1 MSHVGEGSLQAYLD
15 GEIDGP
21 AAAGVRDH
29 VATCAFCAAE
39 LTALRQAGEAMHAA
53 LALLDAP
60 APMLR
65 ARAAIAA
72 ETRQEAGRAATPPRR
87 HSALRL
93 GGWGLAKAAM
103 LLLALAGASAAAIP
117 DVRRALESTLA
128 RVAELFGGGPDD
140 VAVPAPP
147 PPPVIEQPA
156 AAEREVRQAFVQPAA
171 GRLRIVLAG
180 AAGPIEVR
188 VRLIDGSRADVQT
201 ATDGQVRFVSST
213 GRLEVAG
220 MREGVVTIGIPR
232 TVAEAAVEIG
242 SARVVKEGRDLV
254 LTGPG
259 LSQRGSEVR
268 FVTGP

>member
-39 LTALRQAGEAMHAA
+39 LTALRQAGEATHAA
-53 LALLDAP
+53 LALLDMP

-72 ETRQEAGRAATPPRR
+72 ESRQQPGHAPAPHRR
-87 HSALRL
+87 RSALRL
-93 GGWGLAKAAM
+93 GSWGLAKAAM

-117 DVRRALESTLA
+117 DVRRAFESTLA
-128 RVAELFGGGPDD
+128 RVAELFGAGQED
-140 VAVPAPP
+140 ATIPAPP
-147 PPPVIEQPA
+147 PPPVVEEPGA
-156 AAEREVRQAFVQPAA
+156 PEREVRQAFVQPAA
-171 GRLRIVLAG
+171 GRLRIVLAPT
-180 AAGPIEVR
+180 AGPVEVH
-188 VRLIDGSRADVQT
+188 VRLIEASRADVQT
-201 ATDGQVRFVSST
+201 ATAGQVRFVSST

-220 MREGVVTIGIPR
+220 MREGVVTIGIPH
-232 TVAEAAVEIG
+232 TVAGAVVEIG

-259 LSQRGSEVR
+259 LSERGSEVR